1 MAIITSH
8 FLNGID
14 GTHAGN
20 VAASLLRIDADGTR
34 KLLQEC
40 LSGSDGRLQIDV
52 DSTADPEGTQ
62 YELVIASGAYFAKRQ
77 SQTASMIIKRE
88 IVMRFDMPDPAAAG
102 SGMSNRITIS
112 RLMIMLAVWDWRL
125 AK

>member
-40 LSGSDGRLQIDV
+40 LSGSDGRLQIDAL
-52 DSTADPEGTQ
+52 TARLTLKARNMSWSLQAVP
-62 YELVIASGAYFAKRQ
+62 ISPSASPRL
-77 SQTASMIIKRE
+77 
-88 IVMRFDMPDPAAAG
+88 PA
-102 SGMSNRITIS
+102 
-112 RLMIMLAVWDWRL
+112 
-125 AK
+125 

>member
-40 LSGSDGRLQIDV
+40 LSGSDGRL
-52 DSTADPEGTQ
+52 
-62 YELVIASGAYFAKRQ
+62 
-77 SQTASMIIKRE
+77 
-88 IVMRFDMPDPAAAG
+88 
-102 SGMSNRITIS
+102 
-112 RLMIMLAVWDWRL
+112 
-125 AK
+125 

>member
-34 KLLQEC
+34 KLLQEY
-40 LSGSDGRLQIDV
+40 LSGSDGLHTINNILARGRL
-52 DSTADPEGTQ
+52 
-62 YELVIASGAYFAKRQ
+62 
-77 SQTASMIIKRE
+77 
-88 IVMRFDMPDPAAAG
+88 
-102 SGMSNRITIS
+102 
-112 RLMIMLAVWDWRL
+112 
-125 AK
+125 

>member
-34 KLLQEC
+34 KILQEC
-40 LSGSDGRLQIDV
+40 LSGSDGRLQIEV

-77 SQTASMIIKRE
+77 SQAASMIIKRE
-88 IVMRFDMPDPAAAG
+88 IVMRFDMPDPAARYHMPVIMSPNSYSTWW
-102 SGMSNRITIS
+102 SG
-112 RLMIMLAVWDWRL
+112 
-125 AK
+125 